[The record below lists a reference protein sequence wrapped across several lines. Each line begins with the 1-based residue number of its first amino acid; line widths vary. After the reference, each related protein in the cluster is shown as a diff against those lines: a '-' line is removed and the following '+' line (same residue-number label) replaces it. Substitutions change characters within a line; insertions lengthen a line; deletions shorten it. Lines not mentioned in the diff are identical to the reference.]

1 MLISGQNSKREP
13 LVQAI
18 SGYYLRHPSSQVSC
32 LSHLLTF
39 TCQSL
44 VNSRPP
50 LLARPSFLA
59 TRHSILR
66 TNHSSLVTRRFSLD
80 ARHSSL
86 RYYLMLPSSRILPS
100 FHVLSIT
107 YQHYVFVLLSC
118 PHALNLLHFRII
130 IHSSSNSL
138 IITYA
143 HIFVF
148 SYSHTLIHSYS
159 HTFIRT

>member
-1 MLISGQNSKREP
+1 MIVDFGPKTRSGSHFF
-13 LVQAI
+13 QAI

-66 TNHSSLVTRRFSLD
+66 THHSSLVTRRFSLD
-80 ARHSSL
+80 ARHSSPVGEPL
-86 RYYLMLPSSRILPS
+86 VEAIHDNDWSLWGPTS
-100 FHVLSIT
+100 FPH
-107 YQHYVFVLLSC
+107 FKCWALLTSTTF
-118 PHALNLLHFRII
+118 L
-130 IHSSSNSL
+130 
-138 IITYA
+138 
-143 HIFVF
+143 
-148 SYSHTLIHSYS
+148 SYSHAPMLSISYTFVLSSTHRLIAS
-159 HTFIRT
+159 